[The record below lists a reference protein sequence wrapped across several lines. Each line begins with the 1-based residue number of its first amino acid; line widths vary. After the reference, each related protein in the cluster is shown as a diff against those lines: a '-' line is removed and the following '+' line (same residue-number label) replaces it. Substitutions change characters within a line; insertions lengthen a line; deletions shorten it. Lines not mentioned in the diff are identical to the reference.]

1 MQRKVLEQKV
11 GRGIE
16 WRISE
21 AGGKQCQTSP
31 WGKKYCVQL
40 KAGTPNDRKS

>member
-11 GRGIE
+11 GIENIRGE
-16 WRISE
+16 RKAMSDVSLGE
-21 AGGKQCQTSP
+21 
-31 WGKKYCVQL
+31 KYCVQL